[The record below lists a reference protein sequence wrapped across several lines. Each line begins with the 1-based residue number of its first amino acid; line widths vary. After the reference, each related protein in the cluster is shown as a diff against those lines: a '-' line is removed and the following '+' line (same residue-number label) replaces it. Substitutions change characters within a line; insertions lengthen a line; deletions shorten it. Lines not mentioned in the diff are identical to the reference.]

1 MIQLAHA
8 ASGALVGRSCNGVLD
23 ALVAGFVTHGVMDV
37 APHGEVHDDRFE
49 ILTGAAAILALASR
63 YGWRSPV
70 TMGAIGS
77 VLPDME
83 HVPSLVGIK
92 LPPLYPTHRWGRLH
106 GWEHKPLAI
115 PWRVQAIVGGAV
127 IGMLVARRSR
137 ARG

>member
-8 ASGALVGRSCNGVLD
+8 ASGALVGRSCSGVLD
-23 ALVAGFVTHGVMDV
+23 ALLAGFVTHGVMDV

-49 ILTGAAAILALASR
+49 ILTGAAAILALAAR
-63 YGWRSPV
+63 HGWRSPV

-83 HVPSLVGIK
+83 HVPSLVGIT

-115 PWRVQAIVGGAV
+115 PWRLQAIVGGAV

-137 ARG
+137 PRR